1 MKISVGQALLIL
13 MKHYV
18 HDKRTQTELKKLY
31 LSGAKDTE
39 SVDKINTFLLD
50 DALIDYKVSR
60 DFESINED
68 KTRRYFETKLAYYT
82 VINSVKNIE
91 LHDNVFK
98 PSLTISGFI
107 LNDAVLQLQFTL
119 CEDDKKVIEDMAKKL
134 NLEAALPSNYHMTL
148 AYNYQFIESIS
159 TYQNI
164 RAFLSTVIIPK
175 QDATIALKPPQLC
188 TFNHMGDLFP

>member
-31 LSGAKDTE
+31 LLGAKDTE

-50 DALIDYKVSR
+50 NALIDYKVSR

-82 VINSVKNIE
+82 VINSVK
-91 LHDNVFK
+91 K
-98 PSLTISGFI
+98 
-107 LNDAVLQLQFTL
+107 
-119 CEDDKKVIEDMAKKL
+119 
-134 NLEAALPSNYHMTL
+134 Y
-148 AYNYQFIESIS
+148 
-159 TYQNI
+159 
-164 RAFLSTVIIPK
+164 
-175 QDATIALKPPQLC
+175 
-188 TFNHMGDLFP
+188 